1 MKNEKSSFE
10 PPGFP
15 CSFFEGAGSNV
26 CKPWDEINVREHKV

>member
-15 CSFFEGAGSNV
+15 CSFFFLKAPDVMSVNQGM
-26 CKPWDEINVREHKV
+26 K